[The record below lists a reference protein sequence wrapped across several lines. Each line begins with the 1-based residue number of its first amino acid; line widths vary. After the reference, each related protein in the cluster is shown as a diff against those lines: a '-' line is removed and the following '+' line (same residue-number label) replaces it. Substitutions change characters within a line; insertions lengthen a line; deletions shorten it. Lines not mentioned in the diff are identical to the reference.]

1 MADGSATP
9 RDKSSTIATGGTAQA
24 LMAADQARK
33 GYCVQNLS
41 GGNLF
46 INDVGGTAVSTG
58 TGSSFTLVAGAIYES
73 PPNQLPVY
81 AISILGATTS
91 QAFAA
96 REW

>member
-1 MADGSATP
+1 MAHGSGQITDGSAT
-9 RDKSSTIATGGTAQA
+9 IAAGGTAQS
-24 LMAADQARK
+24 LFVADVKRR
-33 GYCVQNLS
+33 GYSVQNLS
-41 GGNLF
+41 SGNLF

-58 TGSSFTLVAGAIYES
+58 TGASFTLIPGALYES
-73 PPNQLPVY
+73 PDGAMPIQ